1 MSYYIHHIPG
11 RLRVKTHLIKR
22 NQNTAEEAQKK
33 LGQVNGINSVLVNT
47 ITGSITI
54 SYDTDTLSPQLILNI
69 LKQMGYFDVSK
80 AITNDQYIH
89 TAASKAGQ
97 TLGKVLFGAVI
108 EKVFEGSALSLISI
122 LI

>member
-1 MSYYIHHIPG
+1 MSYYIHHIAG
-11 RLRVKTHLIKR
+11 RLRVKTHLVKR
-22 NQNTAEEAQKK
+22 NQNTAEEVQKK
-33 LGQVNGINSVLVNT
+33 LGQINGINSVFVNT
-47 ITGSITI
+47 VTGSIII
-54 SYDTDTLSPQLILNI
+54 SYDTDTLSPQRVLYI

-89 TAASKAGQ
+89 TAVSKAGK
-97 TLGKVLFGAVI
+97 TLGKVLFGAVV